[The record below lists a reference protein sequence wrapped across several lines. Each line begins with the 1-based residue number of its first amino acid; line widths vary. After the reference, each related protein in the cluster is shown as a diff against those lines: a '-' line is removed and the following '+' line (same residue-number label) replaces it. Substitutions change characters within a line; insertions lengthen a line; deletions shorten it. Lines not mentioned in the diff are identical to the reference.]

1 MSEPDITKWRR
12 YADQAKS
19 GEIYLDDEAAA
30 RECLTACDK
39 FIQDYTDLLRS
50 AQNAQ
55 RVSGFGDFS
64 MADDLTALFRSQA
77 TGEADSIDS
86 VIIESIDVVKEMREV
101 MLLSLN
107 RITGQ
112 VVDHAAQISGVT
124 NELGG

>member
-1 MSEPDITKWRR
+1 MSEPNITQWRKF
-12 YADQAKS
+12 ADQAKS

-39 FIQDYTDLLRS
+39 FIQDYTDLIRS

-64 MADDLTALFRSQA
+64 MADDLAALFRSQA
-77 TGEADSIDS
+77 TGGTDSIDA

-101 MLLSLN
+101 MQLSLN

-112 VVDHAAQISGVT
+112 VTDHSAQISGIT